1 MTFINEQPDEHNR
14 QNSVNINLLFVP
26 QKIIQKSL
34 PAMSKRGSVY
44 NNDNNATS
52 NGANRG
58 RRRLPTNQR
67 FRFDAD
73 CVSLT
78 HNYEETK

>member
-1 MTFINEQPDEHNR
+1 M
-14 QNSVNINLLFVP
+14 NITVETAST
-26 QKIIQKSL
+26 IIFSSIEKSL